1 MVIFLFSLHH
11 STQWRTAYPSKHSV
25 RCSCLL
31 HFASLHPASS
41 WHMCPLLHSGSECS
55 PVFFSHALC
64 FIVSI
69 SPTEVCNSVY
79 FFRRQE
85 KTVMKLV
92 VDAETDRVLG
102 ASMCGPDAPEI
113 IQVKHMYSSLVI
125 FFPSIWVLPHSSLL
139 SYDWALAWSRALL
152 LRLNVEPPK
161 RTSTALYVCLKR
173 PFKVKQVLISCA

>member
-1 MVIFLFSLHH
+1 MKL
-11 STQWRTAYPSKHSV
+11 PV

-55 PVFFSHALC
+55 PVFFSHELC
-64 FIVSI
+64 LIVSI

-79 FFRRQE
+79 VFRRQE

-125 FFPSIWVLPHSSLL
+125 FQYLGPPHSSL
-139 SYDWALAWSRALL
+139 SYDWALAWSRASLL
-152 LRLNVEPPK
+152 LLNVEPQK
-161 RTSTALYVCLKR
+161 RTSTVLYVL
-173 PFKVKQVLISCA
+173 FKEAS